1 MSNIQLTQND
11 VVVKNKG
18 INNEHTKVA
27 IASFIGTT
35 IEWYDFYL
43 YGTAAALVFPV
54 LFFPNFDPIYGTM
67 AAFGSYAAG
76 FIARPLG
83 SMVFGHYGDKL
94 GRKKML
100 MISLILMGL
109 ATFLMGLIPS
119 YQSIGLLAPLL
130 ISLLRVIQ
138 GFAVGGEWGA
148 AVVMAVEHAPPGK
161 RGIYGSFP
169 QMGVPAGLLIS
180 TLVFS
185 LVSNSMS
192 NDTFLSWG
200 WRIPFLCSAVLIM
213 IGILVRLKVSES
225 PVFLEAAEKKQQEER
240 PVLTVLREQKKP
252 LLLTIGMKLLQNA
265 LFYIYTVFVLSYIVN
280 TLNLDRSVGLNAVMI
295 SSVIGL
301 GTLPLW
307 SCLSDKI
314 GRKPVYLFGTIAS
327 TLFVLPFFWL
337 MDSGSVLLIT
347 IGIVIGLN
355 VLHDAVYGPQAVYY
369 SELFG
374 TKVRLSGAS
383 IGYQVGAILAGGFS
397 PIIATWL
404 LAKFEGESWPIC
416 LYLIALGVISI
427 VSTLFARET
436 YRDSLTIVQK
446 DIK

>member
-18 INNEHTKVA
+18 LNNEHTKVA

-67 AAFGSYAAG
+67 ASFGSYAAG

-100 MISLILMGL
+100 MISLLLMGL
-109 ATFLMGLIPS
+109 ATFLMGLVPS

-161 RGIYGSFP
+161 RGLYGSFP
-169 QMGVPAGLLIS
+169 QMGVPAGLLLS

-213 IGILVRLKVSES
+213 VGILVRLKVSES

-265 LFYIYTVFVLSYIVN
+265 VFYIYTVFVLSYIVN
-280 TLNLDRSVGLNAVMI
+280 TLNMDRSVGLNAVMI

-307 SCLSDKI
+307 SYLSDKI

-327 TLFVLPFFWL
+327 TLFVFPFFWL

-347 IGIVIGLN
+347 MGIVIGLN

-397 PIIATWL
+397 PIIGTWL

-416 LYLIALGVISI
+416 LYLVVLGVLSI

-436 YRDSLTIVQK
+436 YRKSLTIVQK

>member
-1 MSNIQLTQND
+1 MTKIQLNQPD
-11 VVVKNKG
+11 VVPSKVHTK
-18 INNEHTKVA
+18 EHRKVA

-43 YGTAAALVFPV
+43 YGTAAALVFPA
-54 LFFPNFDPIYGTM
+54 LFFPNFDPLYGTM

-83 SMVFGHYGDKL
+83 SMVFGHYGDKI

-100 MISLILMGL
+100 TISLILMGL
-109 ATFLMGLIPS
+109 ATFFMGLLPTYHS
-119 YQSIGLLAPLL
+119 VGLLAPLL
-130 ISLLRVIQ
+130 ISLLRVVQ

-161 RGIYGSFP
+161 RGLYGSFP
-169 QMGVPAGLLIS
+169 QMGVPAGLLLS
-180 TLVFS
+180 TLAFTIVT
-185 LVSNSMS
+185 NSMS
-192 NDTFLSWG
+192 NDAFLAWG

-213 IGILVRLKVSES
+213 VGLVVRLKVSES
-225 PVFLEAAEKKQQEER
+225 PVFLEAVEKKQQEEQ
-240 PVLTVLREQKKP
+240 PVRTVLREQKKP

-265 LFYIYTVFVLSYIVN
+265 VFYIYTVFVLSYIVG
-280 TLNLDRSVGLNAVMI
+280 TLNMDRSVGLNAVMI

-307 SCLSDKI
+307 SYLSDKI

-327 TLFVLPFFWL
+327 TLFVFPFFWL
-337 MDSGSVLLIT
+337 MNTGSVIFIT

-383 IGYQVGAILAGGFS
+383 IGYQIGAILAGGFS

-404 LAKFEGESWPIC
+404 LAEFDGKSWPIC
-416 LYLIALGVISI
+416 LYLIALGVLSI
-427 VSTLFARET
+427 ISTLFARET
-436 YRDSLTIVQK
+436 FRDSLT
-446 DIK
+446 

>member
-307 SCLSDKI
+307 SYLSDKI